1 MRVTI
6 PGRVWPAAVPQVRAF
21 RPGDERAIHAAMLE
35 VHALGELDG
44 VTRHHLD
51 AAADRLRLEPDGC
64 AVGELDG
71 HVAGWVVPG
80 DDDLTVAP
88 GFRRRGVGSV
98 LVTAGRTIARRQGQ
112 AELRLWVSE
121 RPGPEAFA
129 RAVGLAY
136 RSSLWRLRLADDA
149 RPGPAVFP
157 DGIVVRPLDSAREEP
172 AFVALVNE
180 VFLDHPWPLRLTLDQ
195 VRRAHAS
202 PGFDPGSVAV
212 AASAADPARLLGF
225 CRVTTSP
232 ADDGTRT
239 GEVRL
244 VGVRREARGVGLG
257 RALTT
262 WGVERVRGEGA
273 EQVVLAVEGQNTGA
287 LRLYDRL
294 GFRPEVEWPH
304 WTIPVGTEDPPG

>member
-1 MRVTI
+1 MTGTMSETTGQATAR
-6 PGRVWPAAVPQVRAF
+6 QVRGF
-21 RPGDERAIHAAMLE
+21 RQGDERAIHAAMLE
-35 VHALGELDG
+35 IHARGELDG
-44 VTRHHLD
+44 VSRHHLD
-51 AAADRLRLEPDGC
+51 ATADRLGLDPDGC
-64 AVGELDG
+64 AVAELDG
-71 HVAGWVVPG
+71 QLAGWVVPA

-88 GFRRRGVGSV
+88 AFRRRGVGSA
-98 LVTAGRTIARRQGQ
+98 LVAAGRAIAHRQGR

-129 RAVGLAY
+129 RAVGLTY
-136 RSSLWRLRLADDA
+136 HSSLWRMRLADAA

-157 DGIVVRPLDSAREEP
+157 DGIVVRPLDGVREEV
-172 AFVALVNE
+172 AFVTLVNE
-180 VFLDHPWPLRLTLDQ
+180 VFLDHPWPLQLTVAE

-202 PGFDPGSVAV
+202 PDFDPDSVVV
-212 AASAADPARLLGF
+212 AASAADPDRLLGF
-225 CRVTTSP
+225 CRVSTYP

-244 VGVRREARGVGLG
+244 VGVRREARGSGLG

-273 EQVVLAVEGQNTGA
+273 EIVVLAVEGQNTGA

-294 GFRPEVEWPH
+294 GFLPEVEWPH
-304 WTIPVGTEDPPG
+304 WTVPAGDDDPTG

>member
-1 MRVTI
+1 MKVTTS
-6 PGRVWPAAVPQVRAF
+6 GRAGPVAAPEIRAF
-21 RPGDERAIHAAMLE
+21 RQGDDRAIHAAMLE

-51 AAADRLRLEPDGC
+51 TTADRLRLDPDGC
-64 AVGELDG
+64 AVAELDG

-88 GFRRRGVGSV
+88 GFRRRGVGSR
-98 LVTAGRTIARRQGQ
+98 LVTAGRAIARRQGRS
-112 AELRLWVSE
+112 ELRLWVSE

-136 RSSLWRLRLADDA
+136 RSSLWQLRLADDA
-149 RPGPAVFP
+149 HPGPAVFP
-157 DGIVVRPLDSAREEP
+157 DGIVVRPLDGAREEA

-180 VFLDHPWPLRLTLDQ
+180 VFLDHPWPLRLTVDQ

-202 PGFDPGSVAV
+202 PGFDPGSVVV
-212 AASAADPARLLGF
+212 AASATDPTRLLGF
-225 CRVTTSP
+225 CRVTTYP
-232 ADDGTRT
+232 ADDDIRT

-244 VGVRREARGVGLG
+244 VGVRREARGIGLG

-273 EQVVLAVEGQNTGA
+273 EQVVLAVEGENTDA

-304 WTIPVGTEDPPG
+304 WTIAVGDEDSPE